1 VEKVDIRQQAEEIVA
16 ALGGRDNI
24 QAATHCVT
32 RLRLALHDEE
42 KVDKETLQNIDV
54 VKGSFSA
61 NNQYQVVIG
70 QGTVDKVYKEFI
82 QVTGIGESTKEEV
95 KESVSGKGNPLQRAL
110 KTLGDIFIPILP
122 AIVTAGLLLGIHNIL
137 NNEGIFF
144 DGSIIQVY
152 PQWAGIADMIYVIAN
167 TAFAFLPALI
177 GWSAVKKF
185 GGSPLLGMVLGLAL
199 IHPSLLSPTDYAS
212 AALEGNAPVWNL
224 FGLEIQRIGYQGQ
237 VLPVLFASWFLAK
250 IEVFL
255 RRKVA
260 DSFQLL
266 VVAPVSLL
274 LSGIVSFVV
283 IGPVMFIV
291 GNAITDAFVAVFDT
305 AAPVGGL
312 LYGAL
317 YGALVVTGLH
327 HTFLALDLQLIA
339 NTGATFLWPILALSN
354 ISQGSATLGV
364 MLATKDEKLR
374 GLSLTSWI
382 SAWLGVTEPAVF
394 GVNLRFRYPFFLAL
408 GASAVA
414 GTFIAWRGVE
424 ASSVGIGG
432 VPGIFS
438 ILPGSWGAFAIG
450 MIIVIVVPFVT
461 TYLFAKKKKNV

>member
-1 VEKVDIRQQAEEIVA
+1 MDLRQQAEEILA
-16 ALGGRDNI
+16 ALGGKENI

-32 RLRLALHDEE
+32 RLRLALADEG
-42 KVDKETLQNIDV
+42 KVDKEALQNIDV

-82 QVTGIGESTKEEV
+82 QIAEVGESTKDEV
-95 KESVSGKGNPLQRAL
+95 KETVSKKGNPLQRAL

-137 NNEGIFF
+137 NNPGIFF
-144 DGSIIQVY
+144 DSASIIEVY

-199 IHPSLLSPTDYAS
+199 IHPSLLNPTDYAS
-212 AALEGNAPVWNL
+212 ASMEGNAPVWNL

-237 VLPVLFASWFLAK
+237 VLPVLFAAWVLAK
-250 IEVFL
+250 IEIFL
-255 RRKVA
+255 RRKVP

-266 VVAPVSLL
+266 VVAPVALL
-274 LSGIVSFVV
+274 LTGIISFIV
-283 IGPVMFIV
+283 IGPIMFIV
-291 GNAITDAFVAVFDT
+291 GNAITDGFVAVFDT
-305 AAPVGGL
+305 VAPVGGL

-374 GLSLTSWI
+374 GLSLTAWI

-450 MIIVIVVPFVT
+450 MVIVIVVPFVT
-461 TYLFAKKKKNV
+461 TYLVAKRKKNV